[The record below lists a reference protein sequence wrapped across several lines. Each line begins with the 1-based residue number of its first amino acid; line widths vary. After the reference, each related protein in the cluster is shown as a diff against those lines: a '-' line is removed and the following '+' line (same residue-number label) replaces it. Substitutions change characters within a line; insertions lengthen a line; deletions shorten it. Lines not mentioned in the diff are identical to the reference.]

1 MFRSELVLAIHTAQL
16 IRLVIRK
23 VVYDSS
29 SNIFYGGTWYKGR
42 RQYAKTSRRKE
53 LTGPQFQVPN
63 TFFGKHLTVG
73 SQLDV
78 FTIQ

>member
-29 SNIFYGGTWYKGR
+29 SNIFYGGTKGGGNMQ
-42 RQYAKTSRRKE
+42 RQAGERNSQVLSSK
-53 LTGPQFQVPN
+53 FQ
-63 TFFGKHLTVG
+63 TLFLEKL
-73 SQLDV
+73 
-78 FTIQ
+78 